1 MHWSLSRYNA
11 IVYPNLEDNVQTG
24 GHEFP
29 ADRLFER
36 TDADIREIYENDL
49 ASLSDLP
56 TLILSE
62 VRSEWRPAYI
72 GRISDI
78 QKSAANVYFHFQPLY
93 YGLGSAEIFESPH
106 FDFFIRDRGIDDRRR
121 THWAV
126 KRGNLLEAVFKL
138 ISERA
143 ATSMPRTFNVERWPL
158 PNLGHVA
165 VMMPFSSEF
174 APIYDAIKAVCKDRG
189 LKALRVD
196 EIYSPTKI
204 KDDIFSAIAQSC
216 LVISDLTDR
225 NANVLYETGL
235 AHALNR
241 DVVMLVQNDQDV
253 PFDLRDIRYIKY
265 LPNDEGLDRLKSDLS
280 RFVQGYQ

>member
-1 MHWSLSRYNA
+1 MHWSLSQYNA
-11 IVYPNLEDNVQTG
+11 IVFPNLEDNVQSG
-24 GHEFP
+24 SLVFP
-29 ADRLFER
+29 AERLFER
-36 TDADIREIYENDL
+36 TQADIREMYENDL
-49 ASLSDLP
+49 ASLGDLP
-56 TLILSE
+56 TLVLSE
-62 VRSEWRPAYI
+62 VSREWRPAYV

-78 QKSAANVYFHFQPLY
+78 QTSGANVRFHFQPLY

-106 FDFFIRDRGIDDRRR
+106 FDFFIRDRGVDDRSR

-126 KRGNLLEAVFKL
+126 KHGNLLEAIFRL

-143 ATSMPRTFNVERWPL
+143 AAGMPKLFNVERWPL

-165 VMMPFSSEF
+165 VMMPFSPEY
-174 APIYDAIKAVCKDRG
+174 APVYDAIKAVCKNRG

-216 LVISDLTDR
+216 LVISDLTNR

-241 DVVMLVQNDQDV
+241 EVVMLVQNDQDV

-265 LPNDEGLDRLKSDLS
+265 LPNDEGIEELKRDLS